1 MGDRAGNVPIEP
13 QTGRV
18 QPDRR
23 WFGNTRVVNPTE
35 LDRFRQ
41 KITERAADP
50 YSIVLRQRKL
60 PMGLLQEDKK
70 VFLFMF
76 ICSCKMAYYP
86 PWVWSQRLTRDGARL
101 SYWNDPL

>member
-1 MGDRAGNVPIEP
+1 MGDRAGNVPIAP

-41 KITERAADP
+41 KMTERAADP
-50 YSIVLRQRKL
+50 YSILLRQRKL
-60 PMGLLQEDKK
+60 PMGLLQEDNK
-70 VFLFMF
+70 VFLCML
-76 ICSCKMAYYP
+76 I
-86 PWVWSQRLTRDGARL
+86 
-101 SYWNDPL
+101 

>member
-1 MGDRAGNVPIEP
+1 MGDRAGNVPIAS

-35 LDRFRQ
+35 LDRFRE
-41 KITERAADP
+41 KMAERAADP

-60 PMGLLQEDKK
+60 PMGLLQEDNK
-70 VFLFMF
+70 VCLLMF
-76 ICSCKMAYYP
+76 K
-86 PWVWSQRLTRDGARL
+86 
-101 SYWNDPL
+101 